1 MESKQK
7 AIVLCL
13 TAFILGCLVSLS
25 GCATSL
31 ESKTRLF
38 NHDYEAATGFMINR
52 KGVDQLIP
60 LGYCGGSF

>member
-1 MESKQK
+1 MESKKK

-52 KGVDQLIP
+52 KGVD
-60 LGYCGGSF
+60 